1 MKVAA
6 IVVTYNRFELLK
18 KCIDA
23 IQAQIAVLETI
34 IVVNNNSTDGS
45 TEWLNEQKGL
55 QVIHQ
60 ENKGGSWGFQ
70 TGIKA
75 AYEQG
80 YDWLWVMDDDTIPHS
95 DSLAA
100 LLKNIED
107 VSQLGVNNIGFI
119 GSKVLWKDGSAHLM
133 NLPNIHTFDF
143 KGEAFNSYDAA
154 KLYGITS
161 CSFVSVLIS
170 HQAVQSVGLPI
181 KEFFIWADDQEY
193 TQRISRAGFR
203 GFYSSTS
210 AVLHDTP
217 VNYSAN
223 IFTDTHSNAWKYRYG
238 IRNELFLYR
247 HSSGW
252 GKFLS
257 KFLKRLLVFP
267 FRILLKRKDSRWAF
281 IKINMSASLSAL
293 FFNPKVEKF

>member
-18 KCIDA
+18 KCISALKAQTATLDA
-23 IQAQIAVLETI
+23 I
-34 IVVNNNSTDGS
+34 IVVNNQSTDGS
-45 TEWLNEQKGL
+45 TEWLQEQKGL

-80 YDWLWVMDDDTIPHS
+80 FDWLWVMDDDTIPRA
-95 DSLAA
+95 DSLAEFT
-100 LLKNIED
+100 KNIAD
-107 VSQLGVNNIGFI
+107 ASKLGLHNIGYI
-119 GSKVLWKDGSAHLM
+119 GSKVLWKDGTPHLM
-133 NLPNIHTFDF
+133 NLPNIHTFDS
-143 KGEAFNSYDAA
+143 KGQAFNAYDEAH
-154 KLYGITS
+154 LYAINS
-161 CSFVSVLIS
+161 SSFVSILINR
-170 HQAVQSVGLPI
+170 QAVQAVGLPF
-181 KEFFIWADDQEY
+181 KEFFIWSDDQEY
-193 TQRISRAGFR
+193 TQRISKAGFG
-203 GFYSSTS
+203 GFYSSS
-210 AVLHDTP
+210 SVVLHDTP

-223 IFTDTHSNAWKYRYG
+223 IFTDTIPNGWKHRYG

-247 HSSGW
+247 HFSGF
-252 GKFLS
+252 GKFFS

-281 IKINMSASLSAL
+281 IKINTKASLSAL
-293 FFNPKVEKF
+293 FFNPKVETL

>member
-18 KCIDA
+18 KCIAA
-23 IQAQIAVLETI
+23 IQAQIAPLDTI
-34 IVVNNNSTDGS
+34 IVVNNQSTDGS
-45 TEWLNEQKGL
+45 TEWLKEQKGL

-60 ENKGGSWGFQ
+60 ENKGGSWGFY
-70 TGIKA
+70 TGIKVA
-75 AYEQG
+75 FEQG
-80 YDWLWVMDDDTIPHS
+80 FDWLWVMDDDTIPHT
-95 DSLAA
+95 DSLAT
-100 LLKNIED
+100 LLKNNED
-107 VSQLGVNNIGFI
+107 VSKLGVNNVGFI
-119 GSKVLWKDGSAHLM
+119 GSKVLWRDGSPHLM
-133 NLPNIHTFDF
+133 NLPDIHTFDF
-143 KGEAFNSYDAA
+143 KREAFNTYDAA
-154 KLYGITS
+154 NLYGINS
-161 CSFVSVLIS
+161 CSFVSVLFS
-170 HQAVQSVGLPI
+170 HQAVKSVGLPI

-223 IFTDTHSNAWKYRYG
+223 IFTDTLSNAWKYRYG

-252 GKFLS
+252 GKFFS

-281 IKINMSASLSAL
+281 IKINTSASLSAL